1 MKFFNKILVGAVAAS
16 SLLLSCTKDFV
27 ELNTDPN
34 RIDQISPGTLLNPII
49 YGMAAHGIDRSD
61 AITFDLMQVAL
72 PFPSA
77 QGGLHRYDVSEN
89 IGNSTWN
96 NSYRWATNVKEMYA
110 ASVRAEDPNYQA
122 IALTLNAWI
131 YSNLTDAF
139 GPVPM
144 TEAARG
150 DEQIFQPRFD
160 KQEDIYAKLLADLE
174 SANSLYDASRDMEY
188 GTDILYGNSISKW
201 RKFTNSLHMRLLL
214 RLSKTNLNTYAKL
227 ESMIADPST
236 YPVFTSNADGAV
248 LSLDGIT
255 PMVSPW
261 GRAIDF
267 GLFRA
272 AGKFFTDNLNAFNDP
287 RLPIF
292 NTEARDKTGNTV
304 IGYKG
309 IPSGYTGSEN
319 QFDYIPSNVNNAL
332 VTAPMIVPILTYA
345 EVQFIKAEVALQAG
359 DDVAA
364 KAAYEKGVK
373 AAIEQWGIDMPAD
386 YFDNPA
392 AAFDGTL
399 ERIILQKYYALYFV
413 DYQQWFEYRRT
424 GYPVL
429 PKEAGMENNQQLPVR
444 FYYPIEVRN
453 NNPENY
459 QEAVGWLGSDDINTK
474 VWWEK

>member
-1 MKFFNKILVGAVAAS
+1 MKFFNKILLGAVAAS

-49 YGMAAHGIDRSD
+49 YGMASHGIDRAD

-96 NSYRWATNVKEMYA
+96 NSYRWAANVKEMYA
-110 ASVRAEDPNYQA
+110 ASLKAEDPNYQA

-174 SANSLYDASRDMEY
+174 SANSMYVTTRSMQY
-188 GTDILYGNSISKW
+188 GTDILFGNNVSKW
-201 RKFTNSLHMRLLL
+201 KKFTNSLHMRLLL

-227 ESMIADPST
+227 EAMIANPTT
-236 YPVFTSNADGAV
+236 YPVFTSNAEAAV
-248 LSLDGIT
+248 LQLNGIT

-272 AGKFFTDNLNAFNDP
+272 AAKFFTDNLNAFNDP
-287 RLPIF
+287 RLPKF
-292 NTEARDKTGNTV
+292 NTEARNKTGNTV

-345 EVQFIKAEVALQAG
+345 EVEFIKAEVALRASNHI
-359 DDVAA
+359 AA
-364 KAAYEKGVK
+364 EAAYKKGVK
-373 AAIEQWGIDMPAD
+373 AAIEQWGLIMPAD
-386 YFDNPA
+386 YFVNPA
-392 AAFDGTL
+392 AAYNGTL

-413 DYQQWFEYRRT
+413 DYQQWFEHRRT
-424 GYPVL
+424 GFPVL
-429 PKEAGMENNQQLPVR
+429 PKAAGMENNQKLPVR

-453 NNPENY
+453 NNPKNY
-459 QEAVGWLGSDDINTK
+459 QDALGWLGSDDINTK

>member
-1 MKFFNKILVGAVAAS
+1 MKFINKILVGAVVAS
-16 SLLLSCTKDFV
+16 SMLLSCTKDFV

-34 RIDQISPGTLLNPII
+34 RINEISPGTLLNPII
-49 YGMAAHGIDRSD
+49 YGMAAHNIDRAD

-89 IGNSTWN
+89 IGNSSWN
-96 NSYRWATNVKEMYA
+96 NSYRWAANVKEMYA
-110 ASVRAEDPNYQA
+110 AALRTEDPNYQA

-144 TEAARG
+144 TEGARG

-160 KQEDIYAKLLADLE
+160 KQEDIYTKLLADLE
-174 SANSLYDASRDMEY
+174 SANSLYDASRSMEY
-188 GTDILYGNSISKW
+188 GSDILYANNISKW
-201 RKFTNSLHMRLLL
+201 KKFTNSLHMRLLL

-227 ESMIADPST
+227 ESMISDPAT

-248 LSLDGIT
+248 LTLDGIT

-287 RLPIF
+287 RLPVF
-292 NTEARDKTGNTV
+292 NTEARDASGNTS

-309 IPSGYTGSEN
+309 IPSGFAGSES
-319 QFDYIPSNVNNAL
+319 QFDYIPSNVNNEL
-332 VTAPMIVPILTYA
+332 VTAPMIVPILPYA
-345 EVQFIKAEVALQAG
+345 EVEFIKAEVEWQAG
-359 DDVAA
+359 DNDAA
-364 KAAYEKGVK
+364 EAAYEKGVK
-373 AAIEQWGIDMPAD
+373 AAIEQWGITMPAD
-386 YFDNPA
+386 YFNNPDA
-392 AAFDGTL
+392 AYDGTL
-399 ERIILQKYYALYFV
+399 ERIMLQKYYALYFV
-413 DYQQWFEYRRT
+413 DYQQWFEHRRT
-424 GYPVL
+424 GFPVL
-429 PKEAGMENNQQLPVR
+429 PKEPAMENNQQLPVR
-444 FYYPIEVRN
+444 FYYPIEVRT
-453 NNPENY
+453 NNPANY
-459 QEAVGWLGSDDINTK
+459 QEAVGWLGGDDINTK